1 MAQRSADPGSILIV
15 DDDPDLCV
23 LVRHWLEA
31 DGYPVEVFH
40 DGESCLAGLAH
51 NLPDCICLDLEMP
64 GLSGLETLERIKA
77 NHPLLPVIVLTATSE
92 VESVVETVQAGAHDY
107 LVKPIDRTK
116 LLTTLKVAVEHHRI
130 SMRLAQLERE
140 VGESGYGR
148 LLGRSPVMRNLFRQ
162 MDRVAPSDITVLI
175 RGDSGTGKE
184 LVARALHEN
193 GGRRRGAFIPVN
205 CAAIPENLEES
216 EFFGHEKGAFTGAAG
231 RRIGTFEQAHR
242 GTLFL
247 DEVAELSAALQAKL
261 LRVLQER
268 RFQRVGGSS
277 EIGSDFRLITAT
289 HRDLE
294 TEVRENRFRE
304 DLFFRVAVFELEIPP
319 LRDRGNDV
327 QLLADKFLDDC
338 VRRDQGVRPH
348 LSPEARQVLAAYPWP
363 GNVRELQNAIERAA
377 LVARGDVVHPRDL
390 PRRVR
395 RNVDA
400 VAAAAVAAAAFDPA
414 AIPPADPP
422 LREPVAGPT
431 TLDRVA
437 GDRSLAAAA
446 AASGALPPDDPP
458 EAEPPGPE
466 PVKTLEEIERDAIA
480 AALERSGGNLS
491 EVVRQLGIGRT
502 TLYRKLKRYGLR

>member
-1 MAQRSADPGSILIV
+1 MTAQRTADPGSILIV

-23 LVRHWLEA
+23 LVRHWLEG
-31 DGYPVEVFH
+31 DGYAVEVFH
-40 DGESCLAGLAH
+40 DGESCLAGLARS
-51 NLPDCICLDLEMP
+51 LPDCICLDLEMP

-77 NHPLLPVIVLTATSE
+77 THPRLPVVVLTATSE
-92 VESVVETVQAGAHDY
+92 VETVVSTMQAGARDY

-116 LLTTLKVAVEHHRI
+116 LLTTLKLAVEHHRM

-140 VGESGYGR
+140 AEGRPGYGR
-148 LLGRSPVMRNLFRQ
+148 LLGDSPAMKALFRQ

-184 LVARALHEN
+184 LVAQALHDN
-193 GGRRRGAFIPVN
+193 GGRRQGAFVPVN

-231 RRIGTFEQAHR
+231 RRIGTIEQAHR

-247 DEVAELSAALQAKL
+247 DEVGELSAALQAKL

-294 TEVRENRFRE
+294 EEVRRGRFRE

-319 LRDRGNDV
+319 LRDRGDDV
-327 QLLADKFLDDC
+327 QLLADNFLDDFT
-338 VRRDQGVRPH
+338 RRETRPRPR
-348 LSPEARQVLAAYPWP
+348 LSPEARRVLAAHPWP
-363 GNVRELQNAIERAA
+363 GNGRELQNAIERAA
-377 LVARGDVVHPRDL
+377 LVARDGLIRSRDL
-390 PRRVR
+390 PRRVLR
-395 RNVDA
+395 GPDGEPVGRPG
-400 VAAAAVAAAAFDPA
+400 AA
-414 AIPPADPP
+414 PPA
-422 LREPVAGPT
+422 EEG
-431 TLDRVA
+431 
-437 GDRSLAAAA
+437 
-446 AASGALPPDDPP
+446 PP
-458 EAEPPGPE
+458 EGGPQEAATDEPAGRRATGRTAQGY
-466 PVKTLEEIERDAIA
+466 KTLEEIERDAIA
-480 AALERSGGNLS
+480 EALERSGGNLS
-491 EVVRQLGIGRT
+491 EAVRQLGIGRT